1 MCRRA
6 AEGAIDE
13 LGKLGGAVG
22 IVETVERSA
31 SNIVEALEELHV
43 LNGELSQG
51 AEGEAKLA
59 GDRLSGA
66 IDELHLLY
74 RAVRAFYA
82 GKGACENGKFE
93 YASTFCLFAQ
103 QIVGELKGDAA
114 PSIFED
120 EAEAFMELRF
130 AGNLRE
136 DVELLSCSVKA
147 EALLAKSEARK
158 GEKGEE
164 MARYLSE
171 DVKQRVE
178 FDARGRYRVTPIP
191 VAMKTTTC
199 KPLFFDMVDERV
211 TYPNLEA
218 RSRVAEKK
226 GWFSGWWWSV
236 CWNKEGSEEWS
247 GVEWS

>member
-1 MCRRA
+1 M
-6 AEGAIDE
+6 AEP
-13 LGKLGGAVG
+13 
-22 IVETVERSA
+22 VEGRA
-31 SNIVEALEELHV
+31 SNIVEALEELHA

-51 AEGEAKLA
+51 AEGEAKAA

-74 RAVRAFYA
+74 RAVRAYYA

-103 QIVGELKGDAA
+103 QIVGELREDAA

-120 EAEAFMELRF
+120 EAEAFVELRF

-136 DVELLSCSVKA
+136 EVELLSCSVKA
-147 EALLAKSEARK
+147 EALLAKSEARSGEK

-164 MARYLSE
+164 VKRYLSE
-171 DVKQRVE
+171 DAKQRVE

-236 CWNKEGSEEWS
+236 CWKERREGAIGGDE
-247 GVEWS
+247 

>member
-22 IVETVERSA
+22 VVETVERSA

-51 AEGEAKLA
+51 AEGEAKMA

-74 RAVRAFYA
+74 RAVRAYYA
-82 GKGACENGKFE
+82 GKGACESGKFD

-103 QIVGELKGDAA
+103 QIVGELRGEGEKT

-120 EAEAFMELRF
+120 EAEQFVSLRY

-136 DVELLSCSVKA
+136 EVELLNCSVKA
-147 EALLAKSEARK
+147 E
-158 GEKGEE
+158 
-164 MARYLSE
+164 
-171 DVKQRVE
+171 RVE
-178 FDARGRYRVTPIP
+178 FDAHGRYRVTPIP

-199 KPLFFDMVDERV
+199 KPLFFDMVNDRM

-218 RSRVAEKK
+218 RCRVAEKK
-226 GWFSGWWWSV
+226 GWFSGWWCDV
-236 CWNKEGSEEWS
+236 CCNKGEKRRMD
-247 GVEWS
+247 